1 MPIRRA
7 EVQED
12 SFVAVLKNL
21 SIQAKLG
28 LIVAPAAAALAV
40 LTVATVQPRLTTQR
54 NAEAASR
61 ASDLALGGMQVLDEV
76 EIERATSAWLT
87 AESTSPAPRDQ
98 VQKARAL
105 VDTTLA
111 AFDAA
116 ANNATSIEGERAR
129 DTANS
134 LKTLAKLRAQVDAN
148 TLAPASTFLQY
159 TVIIDN
165 IISFVDSELAGAE
178 VAGLNGTSAGLVA
191 FLRAKDAVAR
201 QMAEAGAPGSTSTM
215 LESDALSVMN
225 DEERRQVAI
234 FRARSEPK
242 IVEQYDAL
250 QTDPKVADAERMVDE
265 MTKVTILSPAVGV
278 ERIFSTLKG
287 QLDAYDV
294 IDDASFASYS
304 AAAKDQATKARNS
317 ARLFTAI
324 GLLALVGGTLASVL
338 LGRTLARRVK
348 RISSQAED
356 IAGRQLPLVLEALRN
371 PSEQQVRDAVPVVE
385 SDSKDEIGSL
395 ATSFNTVLATSVEA
409 SFSHSQRRA
418 ATMTN
423 MLMNLGRRNQAII
436 DRQLTVLDAL
446 QASVHDTH
454 LLKSLFEIDHAA
466 TRMRRNAENLVLLA
480 GQQGVRAWGEPVS
493 LDDVMRAAMSETRAL
508 ERVRVENSDLA
519 VMISGAHVV
528 ELSHLLAELLE
539 NALSYSPPSSPV
551 VIRAHQLAEHGLVS
565 IVDSGVGMP
574 DDELSQANER
584 LANPPDIDALTT
596 DRVGFHVVGRLARRM
611 GAQVTLLNN
620 PAGGIVCQIVLP
632 TTMYASA
639 GELAGSGATVQSFV
653 SPAPVNPASVNP
665 SPLNQSYASPSPVIP
680 VNPAPATTP
689 GRTRLPVRPTAASQP
704 APESPLSV
712 PAAPVGWLAPAPA
725 ARATFAAPRSLPSPA
740 LAAPTAMPSPVGN
753 PADLEGLVQRRPGTT
768 FTQAPPLLSDGGLK
782 RLPEGDGPTS
792 SGSDEE
798 RERHDQ
804 MSGFQR
810 AVEIGRGAD
819 TEMGDQR

>member
-1 MPIRRA
+1 
-7 EVQED
+7 
-12 SFVAVLKNL
+12 VAVLKNL

-40 LTVATVQPRLTTQR
+40 LTVATVQPRLTEQR

-61 ASDLALGGMQVLDEV
+61 ASDLALGAMQLLDEV
-76 EIERATSAWLT
+76 EIERATSTWFT
-87 AESTSPAPRDQ
+87 AEPTSSAARVQ
-98 VQKARAL
+98 LQKARAL

-111 AFDAA
+111 DFDAA
-116 ANNATSIEGERAR
+116 ARNARGAEGDKAR
-129 DTANS
+129 DAADA
-134 LKTLAKLRAQVDAN
+134 LKNFGKLRTQVDAN

-159 TVIIDN
+159 TVIVDD
-165 IISFVDSELAGAE
+165 IIGFVDDELAGAE
-178 VAGLNGTSAGLVA
+178 VAGLNGTSNGLVA
-191 FLRAKDAVAR
+191 FLRAKDAVGR

-242 IVEQYDAL
+242 IVAQYDAL

-265 MTKVTILSPAVGV
+265 MTKVTIVSPAVGV

-294 IDDASFASYS
+294 IDDASFASYNN
-304 AAAKDQATKARNS
+304 AAKVQAQKARNS
-317 ARLFTAI
+317 ARLFTGI

-338 LGRTLARRVK
+338 MGRTLARRVK
-348 RISSQAED
+348 RISAQAED

-371 PSEQQVRDAVPVVE
+371 PSEQQVRDAVPAVDA
-385 SDSKDEIGSL
+385 DSTDEIGTL
-395 ATSFNTVLATSVEA
+395 ATSFNTVLTTSVEA

-423 MLMNLGRRNQAII
+423 MLVNLGRRNQAII

-446 QASVHDTH
+446 QASVHDTQ

-480 GQQGVRAWGEPVS
+480 GKQGVRAWSEPVA

-508 ERVRVENSDLA
+508 ERVRVENSDLSIT
-519 VMISGAHVV
+519 ISGAYVV

-551 VIRAHQLAEHGLVS
+551 VIRAHQLAQHGLVT
-565 IVDSGVGMP
+565 IVDSGVGVP
-574 DDELSQANER
+574 DDELMQANER

-632 TTMYASA
+632 TTMYASP
-639 GELAGSGATVQSFV
+639 GELAGTGDATVQSFV
-653 SPAPVNPASVNP
+653 HAAPV
-665 SPLNQSYASPSPVIP
+665 YAAPI
-680 VNPAPATTP
+680 NPAPIKPAPINNSPIDAEPSTP
-689 GRTRLPVRPTAASQP
+689 ARTRLPVRPTAVSQP
-704 APESPLSV
+704 KPESPLSANV
-712 PAAPVGWLAPAPA
+712 APVGWSAPAPS
-725 ARATFAAPRSLPSPA
+725 ARASAAAPQSLPSPA

-768 FTQAPPLLSDGGLK
+768 FTQAPPLLGDGGLK
-782 RLPEGDGPTS
+782 RLPEGDGPVPT
-792 SGSDEE
+792 GSNDE

-810 AVEIGRGAD
+810 AVEIGRGAA
-819 TEMGDQR
+819 TESGDQR